1 LIESAKEMFK
11 SIKYCVVNNGFDSSD
26 DEIVM
31 RSELK
36 PGDMGWIIERNAI
49 IYYEEYGW
57 NVNFEKLVLKIV
69 SEYFTNFDSDYEKF
83 WFA

>member
-36 PGDMGWIIERNAI
+36 PGDMG
-49 IYYEEYGW
+49 
-57 NVNFEKLVLKIV
+57 
-69 SEYFTNFDSDYEKF
+69 
-83 WFA
+83 